1 MKTKRYLPSKPF
13 PPYAFIP
20 GKFPHPEKAGG
31 HMENEEVVVTPL
43 SEDSFLEN
51 EGYLYG
57 IDLFNNGFYWESHVW
72 WEALWN
78 EAGRKGDTADFLKA
92 LIKLA
97 AGGVKEGLDQEA
109 VATGHQERA
118 IEIFEPLT
126 QKQAV
131 WFGIDCEKLLLEI
144 QQQKCREIVL
154 ILKED

>member
-31 HMENEEVVVTPL
+31 HMENEEVAVSPL
-43 SEDSFLEN
+43 TEDSFFEN

-57 IDLFNNGFYWESHVW
+57 IDLFNHGYFWESHVW

-97 AGGVKEGLDQEA
+97 AGGVKEGLDQET
-109 VATGHQERA
+109 VAKGHQERA
-118 IEIFEPLT
+118 IEIFEPLAK
-126 QKQAV
+126 KQEN
-131 WFGIDCEKLLLEI
+131 WFGINCNELLSEI
-144 QQQKCREIVL
+144 PLHKCRDLKL
-154 ILKED
+154 ILKQD